1 MSRPLIA
8 ILRGI
13 DPDEAVP
20 IARSL
25 IEAGIDRIE
34 VPLNSPSPFRSIE
47 RMARS
52 LWRQGTDWRRHGP
65 DRGPSQNVKAA
76 GGALVVSPNCDPA
89 VIAATKSLGMQSF
102 PGVLTPTECFAALAS
117 GADGLKVFPA
127 FLMGTEGLTA
137 LRAVLPANT
146 QVYMV
151 GGVSAENFGD
161 WVRAGANGF
170 GSEAHCT
177 LRDWTRTRWRPGHGR
192 QWQPGRNATNERSVR
207 RDGLPTGGRPR
218 SGIRSAS
225 NFTGST
231 SGSTASYA

>member
-20 IARSL
+20 IAEAL

-47 RMARS
+47 RMANAVGDKA
-52 LWRQGTDWRRHGP
+52 LIGAGTVLTEAQV
-65 DRGPSQNVKAA
+65 QNVKVA
-76 GGALVVSPNCDPA
+76 GGGLVVSPNCDPA
-89 VIAATKSLGMQSF
+89 VVAATKSLGMQSF
-102 PGVLTPTECFAALAS
+102 PGVMTPTECFAALAS

-127 FLMGTEGLTA
+127 FLMGTEGLKA
-137 LRAVLPANT
+137 LRAVLPAKT

-161 WVRAGANGF
+161 WIRAGASGF
-170 GSEAHCT
+170 GLGSSLYA
-177 LRDWTRTRWRPGHGR
+177 PGLG
-192 QWQPGRNATNERSVR
+192 TDE
-207 RDGLPTGGRPR
+207 
-218 SGIRSAS
+218 IAS
-225 NFTGST
+225 R
-231 SGSTASYA
+231 ARAAVAAWEECHQ